1 MKKIYFTIAMAL
13 LLPLTSL
20 AQGWPAN
27 YGGVMLQG
35 FFWDSYKQ
43 TPDCSPFGPWANH
56 QLNEATATHKPG
68 YTWATIYGAG
78 WTSGE
83 EWQVPVTTWSSLLAH
98 KDEITPYIDLLWLP
112 QSGSTVADSTMI
124 YYKNTDDSPR
134 KGVRPW
140 RNGSNWEYDKFG
152 GGEVITNPDCMGF
165 VPVFYFHH
173 GLSFNPDGTPW
184 TYTDSKGHVWTP
196 MSYFGTEAELRELI
210 ATYKAAGTGAIED
223 VVANHRGG
231 LGTWSGEKYSI
242 EFPTE
247 WYKGTFCPEGEYITW
262 SALDVCRDDEAFD
275 DWNENDKPNSNN
287 DCGGKGQWARDID
300 HHSPTTRAKVLK
312 FLDFLKNDLG
322 YVGYRY
328 DYAMGFEEKHFAEYN
343 TTLRPTFSV
352 GEYWGSKENISSWI
366 HKTYMEGTYQSAAF
380 DFPLQ
385 SDIREA
391 FNYGNYRYLNNSGL
405 ISDPVLKR
413 YAVTFLDN
421 HDTFKDLPTDGS
433 NYNWSNGKAYQH
445 RVEKNIVEANAFIL
459 AMPDTPCL
467 FYPHFMHPQW
477 HDILVTLIK
486 ARRTA
491 GITNESERS
500 AAVEIGDNGIQ
511 WIVTGNNGQV
521 CLQLSVPTSMNDDN
535 PPEGFTT
542 VWQSEPVDG
551 KRVARYSITSSLY
564 DQIADNTK
572 KNLINGY
579 PVIDRNSCTF
589 SGSMTV
595 NVKPSTEGCTLVYT
609 TNGNDPQ
616 AGDPTI
622 TASTPLTISDNTTL
636 KVGVL
641 VDGAVPKSSIVIRQ
655 YVKTSTE
662 SDKINFYVKDDH
674 APYLYTFYY
683 DNNGNKYEPLGGWR
697 GTLASEKVKVG
708 GLDWWHVQINKPEYP
723 VSLIINWDG
732 SQTPDI
738 DGITSDVFYTVQDG
752 QPNNVTNTYMPLM
765 ENPDLAIDK
774 PTGTY
779 EGSVTAT
786 ITASYSGATIV
797 YTLDGTEPTVDSPTI
812 NSGHSET
819 FATTGNHYL
828 RAGIVKDG
836 QVVNQV
842 ARSYYVE
849 NGHGTGVNI
858 FVKNMTTDEAPHI
871 LAWNGDQSLTASFEN
886 GGDVLTENDKV
897 TNCGQTWYK
906 KHFDQVPTGVLFL
919 LTGAVNQPSKD
930 QTSDITGFENGKDYY
945 FYYYPGARFGSNY
958 QNGYIDVT
966 NDSKHTTATKAITVF
981 MYANQWSNDLKFYPY
996 ANDQDVFWNWYGS
1009 WAESAFPSV
1018 TLNGQQWYYCTILGK
1033 ETIGAII
1040 YNVNK
1045 ESERCEYN
1053 NITSDIFIKFPKG
1066 DDDWS
1071 GGDNLTDQYARDLPA
1086 VETPEEGEVTPDP
1099 EDPIPSCATTMEDC
1113 QYFYFENGSFGS
1125 PYAWVFSNTKTFGEH
1140 GWPGEALVEVVGTAP
1155 SGNLVYRW
1163 TYPNT
1168 GNVPSSIIFS
1178 NNGQNQVPSTSS
1190 APFPF
1195 VNGGY
1200 YTTDGLQGM
1209 AHDNIKSLADAIKS
1223 DANLNKDFIISNDI
1237 VAVYVDQKGQKR
1249 LFAKDADGEALNISR
1264 NADGKKIHPTMT
1276 GWTYD
1281 QSNWVE
1287 IILPGELEDLNMF
1300 TGKTLLAQTIVGKF
1314 TNRENPT
1321 LEVTAY
1327 PIPTSKP
1334 VTYTPNT
1341 YVAANFM
1348 PADYAPNAEYF
1359 LVEPKPQEYAT
1370 IKWAVYHDGKFY
1382 VPEKSGGYSNQA
1394 YDVVIEGDVPLSS
1407 DNSYYDQNGEP
1418 NFQDGAVYTLTV
1430 IIKHKGSP
1438 AAGAPRLKD
1447 EGTSMEY
1454 GSAVATDWEVAIVGY
1469 EKKSENVWTP
1479 ISTVD
1484 AGREV
1489 ARVRYYNLMGVESDR
1504 PFQGVNIIV
1513 KEYTDGTRSTTKVI
1527 R

>member
-35 FFWDSYKQ
+35 FFWDSYKEK
-43 TPDCSPFGPWANH
+43 PDCSPWGPGATQGNDATEH
-56 QLNEATATHKPG
+56 QKPG
-68 YTWATIYGAG
+68 YTWATMYGAG

-98 KDEITPYIDLLWLP
+98 KEEITPYIDLLWLP
-112 QSGSTVADSTMI
+112 QSGSTIAPATTT
-124 YYKNTDDSPR
+124 YYTSNDNSGR
-134 KGVRPW
+134 GGVRPW
-140 RNGSNWEYDKFG
+140 RKGMNWGYTDG
-152 GGEVITNPDCMGF
+152 MIITNPDCMGF

-173 GLSFNPDGTPW
+173 GMTFNDDNTPW
-184 TYTDSKGHVWTP
+184 TYNYNGEILTP
-196 MSYFGTEAELRELI
+196 MSYFGTEPELRNLI
-210 ATYKAAGTGAIED
+210 STFKDEGTGAIED

-231 LGTWSGEKYSI
+231 FGTWLNNPTPQQLI
-242 EFPTE
+242 DFPVE
-247 WYKGTFCPEGEYITW
+247 WYKGTFCPEGEFISWT
-262 SALDVCRDDEAFD
+262 SDDVCSDDECKIGQ
-275 DWNENDKPNSNN
+275 NVYYPGTGNP
-287 DCGGKGQWARDID
+287 DCGGKGEWARDID
-300 HHSPTTRAKVLK
+300 HHSPVTQQKVLK

-459 AMPDTPCL
+459 AMPGTPCL

-477 HDILVTLIK
+477 HDILCLLIK

-500 AAVEIGDNGIQ
+500 AATLVGDNGIQ
-511 WIVTGNNGQV
+511 WVVTGANGQV
-521 CLQLSVPTSMNDDN
+521 CYQLGEEAVNSGCPS
-535 PPEGFTT
+535 GFTT
-542 VWQSEPVDG
+542 VFESS
-551 KRVARYSITSSLY
+551 VARYSITSSLY
-564 DQIADNTK
+564 DQIANNEK

-589 SGSMTV
+589 SGSITV

-616 AGDPTI
+616 AGDNTI

-662 SDKINFYVKDDH
+662 SNKINFYVKDDN
-674 APYLYTFYY
+674 APYFYVYYT
-683 DNNGNKYEPLGGWR
+683 DNNGTTSEPLGGWR

-708 GLDWWHVQINKPEYP
+708 GLDWWHVQMDKPEYP

-797 YTLDGTEPTVDSPTI
+797 YTLDGTEPTVGSPTI

-849 NGHGTGVNI
+849 NGTGPVEFNGVRVFVRADKAPKLYVFDVNGDAPADGQ
-858 FVKNMTTDEAPHI
+858 FTQWGGKLLTDYVTDERNYNWYYAVFEGMNSCKVV
-871 LAWNGDQSLTASFEN
+871 LNNGN
-886 GGDVLTENDKV
+886 GSQTEDI
-897 TNCGQTWYK
+897 
-906 KHFDQVPTGVLFL
+906 
-919 LTGAVNQPSKD
+919 VNVSGN
-930 QTSDITGFENGKDYY
+930 TYLIYN
-945 FYYYPGARFGSNY
+945 GSNY
-958 QNGYIDVT
+958 YLNVTGLTDHNSYLLFEPSIYRWAKDGAVMQIYVQGVGDNMGMTKIGGTNGGNPIYLWSDDTHDVANET
-966 NDSKHTTATKAITVF
+966 SICFKRKNPNDLNDQWAWANQSYYKGGYYYDDNVDWNDHVQRSDQVDFLHLKYPTELPNPEEETATV
-981 MYANQWSNDLKFYPY
+981 
-996 ANDQDVFWNWYGS
+996 
-1009 WAESAFPSV
+1009 
-1018 TLNGQQWYYCTILGK
+1018 
-1033 ETIGAII
+1033 
-1040 YNVNK
+1040 
-1045 ESERCEYN
+1045 
-1053 NITSDIFIKFPKG
+1053 
-1066 DDDWS
+1066 
-1071 GGDNLTDQYARDLPA
+1071 
-1086 VETPEEGEVTPDP
+1086 
-1099 EDPIPSCATTMEDC
+1099 IPSCATTMEDC

-1190 APFPF
+1190 DPFPF

-1209 AHDNIKSLADAIKS
+1209 AHDNIKSLADAIKN
-1223 DANLNKDFIISNDI
+1223 DGNLNKDFIISNDI

-1287 IILPGELEDLNMF
+1287 IILPGELQTTEDLEMF
-1300 TGKTLLAQTIVGKF
+1300 TNKTLLGQTIVGKI
-1314 TNRENPT
+1314 TNIENPT
-1321 LEVTAY
+1321 IEVGAY
-1327 PIPTSKP
+1327 PIPTSKT
-1334 VTYTPNT
+1334 VEYTPNN

-1370 IKWAVYHDGKFY
+1370 IKWAVYHDDKFY
-1382 VPEKSGGYSNQA
+1382 VPEKSGGESNQA
-1394 YDVVIEGDVPLSS
+1394 YDVVIEGAVPLSS

-1418 NFQDGAVYTLTV
+1418 NFVDGAVYTLTV

-1438 AAGAPRLKD
+1438 AGAPHLMA
-1447 EGTSMEY
+1447 EGEQMIY
-1454 GSAVATDWEVAIVGY
+1454 GSAVANNWEVAIVKA
-1469 EKKSENVWTP
+1469 EQDSPNVWTP

-1484 AGREV
+1484 AGHEV
-1489 ARVRYYNLMGVESDR
+1489 ARVRYYNLMGVESST

-1513 KEYTDGTRSTTKVI
+1513 KEYTDGTSSTTKVI

>member
-1 MKKIYFTIAMAL
+1 
-13 LLPLTSL
+13 
-20 AQGWPAN
+20 
-27 YGGVMLQG
+27 MLQG
-35 FFWDSYKQ
+35 FFWDSYKE

-56 QLNEATATHKPG
+56 QTNEATATHQEG
-68 YTWATIYGAG
+68 YTWATMYGAG
-78 WTSGE
+78 WGSAE

-112 QSGSTVADSTMI
+112 QSGSTVADSTMV
-124 YYKNTDDSPR
+124 YYKGNDDSPR
-134 KGVRPW
+134 QGVRQW
-140 RNGSNWEYDKFG
+140 RNGAVWEYDKYG

-184 TYTDSKGHVWTP
+184 TYTDQSGKTWTP

-210 ATYKAAGTGAIED
+210 STFKAAGTGAIED

-300 HHSPTTRAKVLK
+300 HHAPATQLKVIK
-312 FLDFLKNDLG
+312 FLDYLKNDLG
-322 YVGYRY
+322 YVGFRY

-352 GEYWGSKENISSWI
+352 GEYWGSKDNISSWI

-391 FNYGNYRYLNNSGL
+391 FNYGNYRYLNGSGL

-413 YAVTFLDN
+413 YALTFLDN

-433 NYNWSNGKAYQH
+433 NYNWSSGKPYNH

-459 AMPDTPCL
+459 AMPGTPCL
-467 FYPHFMHPQW
+467 FYPHFMHPDW
-477 HDILVTLIK
+477 HKTLCRLIK

-500 AAVEIGDNGIQ
+500 AAELKGNNGIQ

-521 CLQLSVPTSMNDDN
+521 CYQLGDATYDD

-542 VWQSEPVDG
+542 VWESDPDENG
-551 KRVARYSITSSLY
+551 YRVARYSITSTLY
-564 DQIADNTK
+564 NQIENNEK

-595 NVKPSTEGCTLVYT
+595 NVMPSTEGCTLVYT
-609 TNGNDPQ
+609 TNGNDPNPNSP
-616 AGDPTI
+616 AI
-622 TASTPLTISDNTTL
+622 TESTTLTFDETTTL
-636 KVGVL
+636 KVGVK
-641 VDGAVPKSSIVIRQ
+641 VGVSIGTFNVPTSSIVTRK
-655 YVKTSTE
+655 YVKTDSE
-662 SDKINFYVKDDH
+662 SDRINFYVKDDN
-674 APYLYTFYY
+674 APNFYVYY
-683 DNNGNKYEPLGGWR
+683 DDENGTHKPLGEWG
-697 GTLASEKVKVG
+697 GTHATEQVKVG
-708 GLDWWHVQINKPEYP
+708 GINWWHVSIAKPSVP
-723 VSLIINWDG
+723 VNLIINSDG

-738 DGITSDVFYTVQDG
+738 TGITSDVFYTVQNG
-752 QPNNVTNTYMPLM
+752 LPNDVTSIYMPIL
-765 ENPDLAIDK
+765 ENPQLDIDK
-774 PTGTY
+774 TTGSY

-786 ITASYSGATIV
+786 ITSSNSNVTIV
-797 YTLDGTEPTVDSPTI
+797 YTTDGTEPTASSPTI
-812 NSGHSET
+812 ASGNTVT
-819 FATTGNHYL
+819 FNTTGNHYL
-828 RAGIVKDG
+828 RAGILKDG
-836 QVVNQV
+836 EVIKQV

-849 NGHGTGVNI
+849 NGHGSGVNI
-858 FVKNMTTDEAPHI
+858 YVKNMTTSDAPHI
-871 LAWNGDQSLTASFEN
+871 YAWNASEEAVTTAFEQ
-886 GGDVLTENDKV
+886 GGETLTETA

-906 KHFDQVPTGVLFL
+906 RHFDEVPAGLMFL
-919 LTGAVNQPSKD
+919 ITGAKD
-930 QTSDITGFENGKDYY
+930 QCANISGLQDGHDYY
-945 FYYYPGARFGSNY
+945 FYYYPGAHFGNQGY
-958 QNGYIDVT
+958 QPGYIDVT
-966 NDSKHTTATKAITVF
+966 ADTKHTTDVKAITVF
-981 MYANQWSNDLKFYPY
+981 MYDNGNADWAKGLKLYPY
-996 ANDQDVFWNWYGS
+996 TSTGDIFWNWAGS
-1009 WAESAFPSV
+1009 WAEAGFPTTTVGDQS
-1018 TLNGQQWYYCTILGK
+1018 WYYCTFLGK
-1033 ETIGAII
+1033 ESINAILF
-1040 YNVNK
+1040 NSSND
-1045 ESERCEYN
+1045 SERFEVQGV
-1053 NITSDIFIKFPKG
+1053 TSDVFIKFPAAS
-1066 DDDWS
+1066 DNWS
-1071 GGDNLTDQYARDLPA
+1071 TGTNETETYAQSLPA
-1086 VETPEEGEVTPDP
+1086 VETPEEGTVTPVE
-1099 EDPIPSCATTMEDC
+1099 EDPIPSCATAVGEGL
-1113 QYFYFENGSFGS
+1113 YFYFENGSFGS
-1125 PYAWVFSNTKTFGEH
+1125 PYAWVYSNTKTFGEH
-1140 GWPGEALVEVVGTAP
+1140 GWPGEALVDVVGTAP
-1155 SGNLVYRW
+1155 NGNLIYRW

-1276 GWTYD
+1276 DWTYD

-1287 IILPGELEDLNMF
+1287 IILPGELQTTENLERF
-1300 TGKTLLAQTIVGKF
+1300 TNKTLLGQTIVGKI
-1314 TNRENPT
+1314 TNIENPT
-1321 LEVTAY
+1321 IEVGAY
-1327 PIPTSKP
+1327 PITSKT
-1334 VTYTPNT
+1334 VEYTPND

-1370 IKWAVYHDGKFY
+1370 IKWAVYHEGKFY
-1382 VPEKSGGYSNQA
+1382 VPEKSGGDSNQA
-1394 YDVVIEGDVPLSS
+1394 YDVVIKGAVPLSS
-1407 DNSYYDQNGEP
+1407 DYSYYDQNGEP
-1418 NFQDGAVYTLTV
+1418 NFVDGAVYTLTV

-1438 AAGAPRLKD
+1438 AGAPRLKAD
-1447 EGTSMEY
+1447 GEQMGY
-1454 GSAVATDWEVAIVGY
+1454 DGSAVASNWEVAIVKAEQDY
-1469 EKKSENVWTP
+1469 PNVWTP
-1479 ISTVD
+1479 IDTVD
-1484 AGREV
+1484 SGREV
-1489 ARVRYYNLMGVESDR
+1489 ARVRYYNLMGVESST